1 MGFAKLPSE
10 FEYLVFQNET
20 LRNSQTHQALSDQ
33 KVRTNRTESRGFS
46 MHRGRCLKTTHCLTF
61 VFPAENETLDPIL
74 LGLRTSSSCISLS
87 MLKVPNITQ
96 NLLRLIHKVAF
107 QFLFPTNCLQNIYF
121 FNNKINNTV
130 ALLGMIIRCRN

>member
-1 MGFAKLPSE
+1 MKSITR
-10 FEYLVFQNET
+10 ET
-20 LRNSQTHQALSDQ
+20 RQ
-33 KVRTNRTESRGFS
+33 RTKTRR
-46 MHRGRCLKTTHCLTF
+46 RLKTKHCLTF

-87 MLKVPNITQ
+87 MLKVRNITQ
-96 NLLRLIHKVAF
+96 NLLCLIHKVTF

-130 ALLGMIIRCRN
+130 ALLGMIIRCRKRCRAHLFVLNNMLTT